1 MSGIKLWAVWI
12 VVVAAAALR
21 WSVTESRPRTAQN
34 NTKQGW
40 KAIKQSKYMKIMS
53 WSEAWSP
60 PAAAPHFLHL
70 DGSHQRVTW
79 PETSET
85 SDQTHVGKATHVHA
99 RTHKHTRRAIGYP
112 HCPKMSLSK
121 KRKVDA
127 ESKMFR
133 EQEQSKVFIPWS
145 HLSTTHPVGPPCGRH
160 CKLTLKHVNFK
171 VRKITSQHRHVSVIK
186 NSTFF
191 FICLFEDVGVRPK

>member
-40 KAIKQSKYMKIMS
+40 KAIKQSKYMKIVS

-85 SDQTHVGKATHVHA
+85 SDQTHVGKATHVHT
-99 RTHKHTRRAIGYP
+99 RTHKHIRRAIGYP

-127 ESKMFR
+127 ESKMFQ
-133 EQEQSKVFIPWS
+133 EQEQSKTKKTNREKLLFWS
-145 HLSTTHPVGPPCGRH
+145 YFLYHDPTCQPPTQ
-160 CKLTLKHVNFK
+160 LDPLVED
-171 VRKITSQHRHVSVIK
+171 IVS
-186 NSTFF
+186 
-191 FICLFEDVGVRPK
+191 